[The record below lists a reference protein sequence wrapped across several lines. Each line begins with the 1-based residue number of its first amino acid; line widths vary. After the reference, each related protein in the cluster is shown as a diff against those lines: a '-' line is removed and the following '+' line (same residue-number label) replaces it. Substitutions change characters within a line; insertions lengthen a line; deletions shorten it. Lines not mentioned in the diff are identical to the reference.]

1 VNYDS
6 PREIR
11 DYLSRHSVALKKRW
25 GQNFLISAPVR
36 EKLVRLLEIRPGDVV
51 WEVGPGLGAITDLLV
66 REAEAVVAF
75 EVDYA
80 FIRHLRERF
89 AGAGILRIVEG
100 DFLKTW
106 EASRSQAGDPERI
119 VGNLPYRSASG
130 IVGALIVK
138 ECRFHRA
145 VFTVQKELAER
156 MVAVPRTK
164 SYSSFSVLCQAFC
177 QVVNR
182 GDVNPGA
189 FYPAPAITSTIVE
202 LGRRDAELAIRDRDL
217 FIALTRELFVSRR
230 KTIRNN
236 LAASRTLRG
245 VDADRLADALEQTG
259 LNPDARAE
267 TLRVEQ
273 FVAFSNRIAELQ
285 QP

>member
-1 VNYDS
+1 MNYDS

-11 DYLSRHSVALKKRW
+11 DYLSRNSVALKKRW

-36 EKLVRLLEIRPGDVV
+36 EKLVRLLDIRPGETV
-51 WEVGPGLGAITDLLV
+51 WEVGPGLGAITELLV
-66 REAEAVVAF
+66 QTADAVVAF

-89 AGAGILRIVEG
+89 SGSDNLRIVDG

-106 EASRSQAGDPERI
+106 AAVRAESGDPERI

-130 IVGALIVK
+130 IVGALIVN
-138 ECRFHRA
+138 ECRFQRA
-145 VFTVQKELAER
+145 VVTVQKELAER
-156 MVAVPRTK
+156 MTASPGTK
-164 SYSSFSVLCQAFC
+164 NYSSFSVLCRAFC
-177 QVVNR
+177 RVVDR

-189 FYPAPAITSTIVE
+189 FYPAPGITSTVVE
-202 LGRRDAELAIRDRDL
+202 LAWRGAEPAVGDREL
-217 FIALTRELFVSRR
+217 FIRLTRELFVSRR

-236 LAASRTLRG
+236 LAASPTLRG
-245 VDADRLADALEQTG
+245 LDPQRLADALEQTG
-259 LNPDARAE
+259 VDPDARAE

-273 FVAFSNRIAELQ
+273 FVAFSNRVAALQ
-285 QP
+285 ET